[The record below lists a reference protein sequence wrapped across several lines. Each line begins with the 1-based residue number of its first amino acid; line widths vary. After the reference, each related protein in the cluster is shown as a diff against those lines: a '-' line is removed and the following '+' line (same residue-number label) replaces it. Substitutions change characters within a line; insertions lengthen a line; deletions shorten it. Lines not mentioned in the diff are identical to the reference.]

1 VGDKCLLQIDIYFG
15 KFFLMSDVPDNLKF
29 TKDHEWLVD
38 DGGNS
43 FVVGITDHA
52 QDSLGD
58 VTFVELPEVGTTFS
72 RGDVFGVVE
81 SVKAAS
87 DLYMPV
93 GGEILEVNEEL
104 GDSPEKLNESPYG
117 DGWIIKI
124 KSNAT
129 EELSSL
135 LTADQYKEEIG
146 KI

>member
-1 VGDKCLLQIDIYFG
+1 
-15 KFFLMSDVPDNLKF
+15 MSDVPENLKF
-29 TKDHEWLVD
+29 TKDHEWLVQD
-38 DGGNS
+38 NDNS

-58 VTFVELPEVGTTFS
+58 VTFVELPEIGTSFS
-72 RGDVFGVVE
+72 RGEVFGVVE

-93 GGEILEVNEEL
+93 GGEILEINEEL

-124 KSNAT
+124 KSNAS

-146 KI
+146 KT

>member
-1 VGDKCLLQIDIYFG
+1 
-15 KFFLMSDVPDNLKF
+15 MSDVPENLKF
-29 TKDHEWLVD
+29 TKDHEWLVQD
-38 DGGNS
+38 NDIS

-58 VTFVELPEVGTTFS
+58 VTFVELPEVGTSFS
-72 RGDVFGVVE
+72 RGEVFGVVE

-93 GGEILEVNEEL
+93 GGEILEVNEEV

-124 KSNAT
+124 KSNAS

>member
-1 VGDKCLLQIDIYFG
+1 
-15 KFFLMSDVPDNLKF
+15 MSDVPENLKF

-43 FVVGITDHA
+43 YVVGITDHA

-58 VTFVELPEVGTTFS
+58 VTFVELPEIGTSFS

-93 GGEILEVNEEL
+93 GGEILEINEEL
-104 GDSPEKLNESPYG
+104 GDSPERLNESPYG

-124 KSNAT
+124 KLNASD
-129 EELSSL
+129 ELSSL

-146 KI
+146 KT

>member
-1 VGDKCLLQIDIYFG
+1 
-15 KFFLMSDVPDNLKF
+15 MSDVPENLKF

-58 VTFVELPEVGTTFS
+58 VTFVELPEVGSTFS

-93 GGEILEVNEEL
+93 GGEILEINEEL
-104 GDSPEKLNESPYG
+104 GDSPERLNESPYG

-124 KSNAT
+124 KSNASD
-129 EELSSL
+129 ELSSL

-146 KI
+146 KT

>member
-1 VGDKCLLQIDIYFG
+1 
-15 KFFLMSDVPDNLKF
+15 MSVVPENLKF

-43 FVVGITDHA
+43 FVIGITDHA

-58 VTFVELPEVGTTFS
+58 VTFVELPEVGASFS
-72 RGDVFGVVE
+72 RGEVFGVVE

-93 GGEILEVNEEL
+93 GGEVLEINEEL
-104 GDSPEKLNESPYG
+104 EDSPEKLNESPYD

-124 KSNAT
+124 KSGAS
-129 EELSSL
+129 EEMSFL

-146 KI
+146 KT

>member
-1 VGDKCLLQIDIYFG
+1 
-15 KFFLMSDVPDNLKF
+15 MSDVPENLKF

-58 VTFVELPEVGTTFS
+58 VTFVELPEIGTSFS

-93 GGEILEVNEEL
+93 GGEILEINEEL
-104 GDSPEKLNESPYG
+104 GDSPERLNESPYG

-124 KSNAT
+124 KSNASD
-129 EELSSL
+129 ELSSL

-146 KI
+146 KT

>member
-1 VGDKCLLQIDIYFG
+1 
-15 KFFLMSDVPDNLKF
+15 MSVVPENLKF

-43 FVVGITDHA
+43 FVIGITDHA

-58 VTFVELPEVGTTFS
+58 VTFVELPEVGSSFS
-72 RGDVFGVVE
+72 RGEVFGVVE

-93 GGEILEVNEEL
+93 GGEVLEINEEL
-104 GDSPEKLNESPYG
+104 GDSPEKLNESPYD

-124 KSNAT
+124 KSSVS
-129 EELSSL
+129 EEMSFL

-146 KI
+146 KT

>member
-1 VGDKCLLQIDIYFG
+1 
-15 KFFLMSDVPDNLKF
+15 MSVVPENLKF

-58 VTFVELPEVGTTFS
+58 VTFVELPEVGSTFS

-93 GGEILEVNEEL
+93 GGEILEINEEL
-104 GDSPEKLNESPYG
+104 GDSPERLNESPYG

-124 KSNAT
+124 KSNASD
-129 EELSSL
+129 ELSSL

-146 KI
+146 KT

>member
-1 VGDKCLLQIDIYFG
+1 
-15 KFFLMSDVPDNLKF
+15 MSDVPENLKF
-29 TKDHEWLVD
+29 TKDHEWLVHD
-38 DGGNS
+38 RDNS

-58 VTFVELPEVGTTFS
+58 VTFVELPEVGTSFS
-72 RGDVFGVVE
+72 RGEVFGVVE

-124 KSNAT
+124 KSNSS

>member
-1 VGDKCLLQIDIYFG
+1 
-15 KFFLMSDVPDNLKF
+15 MSDVPKNLKF

-58 VTFVELPEVGTTFS
+58 VTFVELPEVGSTFS

-93 GGEILEVNEEL
+93 GGEILEINEEL
-104 GDSPEKLNESPYG
+104 GDSPERLNESPYG

-124 KSNAT
+124 KSNASD
-129 EELSSL
+129 ELSSL

-146 KI
+146 KT

>member
-1 VGDKCLLQIDIYFG
+1 
-15 KFFLMSDVPDNLKF
+15 MSVVPENLKF
-29 TKDHEWLVD
+29 TKDHEWLVG

-43 FVVGITDHA
+43 FVIGITDHA

-58 VTFVELPEVGTTFS
+58 VTFVELPEVGASFS
-72 RGDVFGVVE
+72 RGEVFGVVE

-93 GGEILEVNEEL
+93 GGEILEINEEL

-124 KSNAT
+124 KSNAS
-129 EELSSL
+129 EEMSSL

-146 KI
+146 KT

>member
-1 VGDKCLLQIDIYFG
+1 
-15 KFFLMSDVPDNLKF
+15 MSDVPENLKF
-29 TKDHEWLVD
+29 TTDHEWLVHD
-38 DGGNS
+38 CDNS

-58 VTFVELPEVGTTFS
+58 VTFVELPEVGTSFS
-72 RGDVFGVVE
+72 RGEVFGVVE

-124 KSNAT
+124 KSNAS

>member
-1 VGDKCLLQIDIYFG
+1 
-15 KFFLMSDVPDNLKF
+15 MSDVPENLKF

-43 FVVGITDHA
+43 YVVGITDHA

-58 VTFVELPEVGTTFS
+58 VTFVELPEIGTSFS

-93 GGEILEVNEEL
+93 GGEILEINEEL
-104 GDSPEKLNESPYG
+104 GDSPERLNESPYG

-124 KSNAT
+124 KPTASDQ
-129 EELSSL
+129 LSSL

-146 KI
+146 KT

>member
-1 VGDKCLLQIDIYFG
+1 
-15 KFFLMSDVPDNLKF
+15 MSEVPKNLKF

-58 VTFVELPEVGTTFS
+58 VTFVELPEVGTIFS

-93 GGEILEVNEEL
+93 GGEILEINEEL
-104 GDSPEKLNESPYG
+104 GDSPERLNESPYG

-124 KSNAT
+124 KSNASD
-129 EELSSL
+129 ELSSL

-146 KI
+146 KT

>member
-1 VGDKCLLQIDIYFG
+1 
-15 KFFLMSDVPDNLKF
+15 MSDVPENLKF

-43 FVVGITDHA
+43 YVVGITDHA

-58 VTFVELPEVGTTFS
+58 VTFVELPEIGTSFS

-93 GGEILEVNEEL
+93 GGEILEINEEL
-104 GDSPEKLNESPYG
+104 GDSPERLNESPYG

-124 KSNAT
+124 KSNASD
-129 EELSSL
+129 ELSSL
-135 LTADQYKEEIG
+135 LTADQYKDEIG
-146 KI
+146 KT

>member
-1 VGDKCLLQIDIYFG
+1 
-15 KFFLMSDVPDNLKF
+15 MSDVPENLKF
-29 TKDHEWLVD
+29 TKDHEWLVQD
-38 DGGNS
+38 CDNC
-43 FVVGITDHA
+43 FIVGITDHA

-72 RGDVFGVVE
+72 RGEVFGVVE

-93 GGEILEVNEEL
+93 GGEILEINEEL

-124 KSNAT
+124 KSNAS
-129 EELSSL
+129 EKLSSL

-146 KI
+146 KT

>member
-1 VGDKCLLQIDIYFG
+1 
-15 KFFLMSDVPDNLKF
+15 MSDVPENLKF

-38 DGGNS
+38 DGGKS
-43 FVVGITDHA
+43 YVVGITDHA

-58 VTFVELPEVGTTFS
+58 VTFVELPEIGTSFS

-93 GGEILEVNEEL
+93 GGEILEINEEL
-104 GDSPEKLNESPYG
+104 GDSPERLNESPYG

-124 KSNAT
+124 KSNASD
-129 EELSSL
+129 ELSSL

-146 KI
+146 KT

>member
-1 VGDKCLLQIDIYFG
+1 
-15 KFFLMSDVPDNLKF
+15 
-29 TKDHEWLVD
+29 
-38 DGGNS
+38 
-43 FVVGITDHA
+43 
-52 QDSLGD
+52 
-58 VTFVELPEVGTTFS
+58 
-72 RGDVFGVVE
+72 
-81 SVKAAS
+81 
-87 DLYMPV
+87 MPV

-124 KSNAT
+124 KSNAS

>member
-1 VGDKCLLQIDIYFG
+1 
-15 KFFLMSDVPDNLKF
+15 MSDVPENLKF
-29 TKDHEWLVD
+29 TKDHEWLGHD
-38 DGGNS
+38 CDNS

-58 VTFVELPEVGTTFS
+58 VTFVELPEIGTSFS
-72 RGDVFGVVE
+72 RGEVFGVVE

-124 KSNAT
+124 KSNAS

>member
-1 VGDKCLLQIDIYFG
+1 
-15 KFFLMSDVPDNLKF
+15 MSVVPENLKF

-43 FVVGITDHA
+43 FVIGITDHA

-58 VTFVELPEVGTTFS
+58 VTFVELPEVGASFS
-72 RGDVFGVVE
+72 RGEVFGVVE

-93 GGEILEVNEEL
+93 GGEILEINEEL
-104 GDSPEKLNESPYG
+104 GDSPEKLNESPYD

-124 KSNAT
+124 KSSAS
-129 EELSSL
+129 EEMSFL

-146 KI
+146 KT

>member
-1 VGDKCLLQIDIYFG
+1 
-15 KFFLMSDVPDNLKF
+15 
-29 TKDHEWLVD
+29 
-38 DGGNS
+38 
-43 FVVGITDHA
+43 
-52 QDSLGD
+52 LGD
-58 VTFVELPEVGTTFS
+58 VTFVELPEVGTSFS
-72 RGDVFGVVE
+72 RGEVFGVVE

-124 KSNAT
+124 KSNAI

>member
-1 VGDKCLLQIDIYFG
+1 
-15 KFFLMSDVPDNLKF
+15 MSVVPENLKF

-43 FVVGITDHA
+43 FVIGITDHA

-58 VTFVELPEVGTTFS
+58 VTFVELPEVGASFS
-72 RGDVFGVVE
+72 RGEVFGVVE

-93 GGEILEVNEEL
+93 GGEILEINEEL

-124 KSNAT
+124 KSNAS
-129 EELSSL
+129 EEMSSL

-146 KI
+146 KT

>member
-1 VGDKCLLQIDIYFG
+1 
-15 KFFLMSDVPDNLKF
+15 MSDVPENLKF
-29 TKDHEWLVD
+29 TKDHEWLVHD
-38 DGGNS
+38 CDIS

-58 VTFVELPEVGTTFS
+58 VTFVELPEIGTSFS
-72 RGDVFGVVE
+72 RGEVFGVVE

-124 KSNAT
+124 KSNAS

>member
-1 VGDKCLLQIDIYFG
+1 
-15 KFFLMSDVPDNLKF
+15 MSVVPENLKF

-43 FVVGITDHA
+43 FVIGITDHA

-58 VTFVELPEVGTTFS
+58 VTFVELPEVGTSFS
-72 RGDVFGVVE
+72 RGEVFGVVE

-93 GGEILEVNEEL
+93 GGEVLEINEEL
-104 GDSPEKLNESPYG
+104 GDSPEKLNESPYD

-124 KSNAT
+124 KSSAS
-129 EELSSL
+129 EEMSFL

-146 KI
+146 KT

>member
-1 VGDKCLLQIDIYFG
+1 
-15 KFFLMSDVPDNLKF
+15 MSDVPENLKF

-58 VTFVELPEVGTTFS
+58 VTFVELPEVGTIFS

-93 GGEILEVNEEL
+93 GGEILEINEEL
-104 GDSPEKLNESPYG
+104 GDSPERLNESPYR

-124 KSNAT
+124 KSNASD
-129 EELSSL
+129 ELSSL

-146 KI
+146 KT

>member
-1 VGDKCLLQIDIYFG
+1 
-15 KFFLMSDVPDNLKF
+15 MSDVPENLKF
-29 TKDHEWLVD
+29 TKDHEWLVQD
-38 DGGNS
+38 NDIS

-58 VTFVELPEVGTTFS
+58 VTFVELPEVGTSFS
-72 RGDVFGVVE
+72 RGEVFGVVE

-124 KSNAT
+124 KSNAI